1 MSKLNFIP
9 YSYLQ
14 KNLKREEKIFRKI
27 FILISILLLFSVGIL
42 ISNISMLKG
51 LKKEEKLFSSKIQG
65 LYLNGNSKENIK
77 NSLET
82 IQCLKD
88 FQNITIENNILWIEA
103 TGKSIE
109 YCKESIKELE
119 EKSGLK
125 ITSLKGPEKKED
137 YYFYKVGVVINE
149 K

>member
-1 MSKLNFIP
+1 
-9 YSYLQ
+9 
-14 KNLKREEKIFRKI
+14 
-27 FILISILLLFSVGIL
+27 
-42 ISNISMLKG
+42 MLKG

>member
-1 MSKLNFIP
+1 MNKLNFIP

-14 KNLKREEKIFRKI
+14 KNLKRREKIFRKI
-27 FILISILLLFSVGIL
+27 FILISMLLLFSVGIL
-42 ISNISMLKG
+42 ISNINMLKG
-51 LKKEEKLFSSKIQG
+51 LKKEEELFSSKIQE
-65 LYLNGNSKENIK
+65 LYLNENSKESIK

-88 FQNITIENNILWIEA
+88 FQNIAIENNILWIEA
-103 TGKSIE
+103 AGKSIE

-119 EKSGLK
+119 DKSGLR
-125 ITSLKGPEKKED
+125 IISLKGPEKKED
-137 YYFYKVGVVINE
+137 YYFYKVGVVVNE

>member
-14 KNLKREEKIFRKI
+14 KNLKRKEKIFRKI

-109 YCKESIKELE
+109 YCKKSIKELE

>member
-14 KNLKREEKIFRKI
+14 KNLKRKEKIFRKI

>member
-14 KNLKREEKIFRKI
+14 KNLKRKEKIFRKI

-51 LKKEEKLFSSKIQG
+51 LKKEEELFSSKIQG

-109 YCKESIKELE
+109 YCKKSIKELE